1 MTGKILISNNF
12 KHIINRGHKLE
23 GVTTGNIR
31 RTLRG
36 TDKIAWTRDNY
47 KAVVNEETNQV
58 VIIEEIENNTIQV
71 ITSYFS
77 TKNQIKN
84 RIKKYNRGE

>member
-12 KHIINRGHKLE
+12 KHIINRGHKAE
-23 GVTTGNIR
+23 DITTGNIR